1 MHFILGACVLLSL
14 SILASPVS
22 ALSCDSVPNCSLC
35 TADPTVCGLCETGY
49 ELSSDAKSCYI
60 RTRGYYKIARQRK
73 DIYTISYSSTKADV
87 SYYFGLITFYF
98 LKVLSFISKLLM
110 YHIHTMPSF
119 LLDHTDAGLNYLNYL
134 APPAQLYSSML
145 LHPYIRTSFFPPYL
159 PPPVFDDLPMSP
171 CTPPS
176 HFLAAGLHCNYLY
189 NYGQKIIILA
199 IIALGGI
206 VISVLAA
213 RRVKRVPSSDTAKRV
228 GTVYGIGFLPVMM
241 LATGNELFGVSL
253 VGLSGFGG
261 TGADV
266 AGGVLSL
273 VSIVGYAVLVCL
285 MMLYSYLVYKASQE
299 LDARKNL
306 PSSKLRDL
314 EVSENKKLKRDSL
327 DKGSIASKEHDGTVK
342 HVPEEAGLE
351 PSHTDEIDDKKSLDV
366 QDGSVQGEIDDIGL
380 SSRITKSKLHW
391 FFQTTID
398 GIKVEKLSTIYV
410 FIPLFIL
417 VKSIVVQLV
426 VYFLSARAESQLLL
440 VGTLEAISALL
451 IGVSALYT
459 SRIVNI
465 LMTSN
470 AVLYSA
476 YAFLRYA
483 AILTTDWRYG
493 REDGVGAALTVVA
506 AVLMASNTVYVLYLV
521 LEYIVKIF
529 RDRLSEWKENR
540 LKNKVTP
547 GMYNGGT
554 TVTEGQEINEKKI
567 EQSEVVAD
575 GNIFNSEANLAPP
588 VEANNKSGVVMNNS
602 SYGTEKFPQQNVSVV

>member
-1 MHFILGACVLLSL
+1 
-14 SILASPVS
+14 
-22 ALSCDSVPNCSLC
+22 
-35 TADPTVCGLCETGY
+35 
-49 ELSSDAKSCYI
+49 
-60 RTRGYYKIARQRK
+60 
-73 DIYTISYSSTKADV
+73 
-87 SYYFGLITFYF
+87 
-98 LKVLSFISKLLM
+98 
-110 YHIHTMPSF
+110 
-119 LLDHTDAGLNYLNYL
+119 
-134 APPAQLYSSML
+134 
-145 LHPYIRTSFFPPYL
+145 
-159 PPPVFDDLPMSP
+159 
-171 CTPPS
+171 
-176 HFLAAGLHCNYLY
+176 
-189 NYGQKIIILA
+189 
-199 IIALGGI
+199 
-206 VISVLAA
+206 
-213 RRVKRVPSSDTAKRV
+213 
-228 GTVYGIGFLPVMM
+228 MM

-342 HVPEEAGLE
+342 HVPEEAGLK

-398 GIKVEKLSTIYV
+398 GIKVDKLSTIYV